1 MPFAPGKFLLFAG
14 YHYLMRK
21 PAPADYPVLDAIRER
36 WSPVAFDAAKPVERK
51 KLLACF
57 EAARWASSSQ
67 NEQPW
72 AFIAGDS
79 TDAPETRTRLFELLY
94 DGNKIWAKNA
104 PVLILSVMKRNFD
117 KTGQPNPT
125 AQHCVGMAV
134 ANLILQAVSE
144 GLATHQMGG
153 FDRDR
158 ARARFGIPET
168 HEPIAVIALGY
179 DAPSEMLP
187 DDKLRARNDNPER
200 TREKLTEF
208 VFSGAE
214 GAWGEPSLLASPM
227 PDSPK

>member
-1 MPFAPGKFLLFAG
+1 
-14 YHYLMRK
+14 MRK
-21 PAPADYPVLDAIRER
+21 PAPADYPVLDVVRER
-36 WSPVAFDAAKPVERK
+36 WSPVAFDPVKPVGRE

-57 EAARWASSSQ
+57 EAARWAASSQ

-79 TDAPETRTRLFELLY
+79 TDAPETRDRVFELLY
-94 DGNKIWAKNA
+94 DGNKIWANTA

-134 ANLILQAVSE
+134 ANFILQAVAE
-144 GLATHQMGG
+144 GLHTHQMGG

-158 ARARFGIPET
+158 ARVAFGIPDT

-179 DAPSEMLP
+179 DAPTETL
-187 DDKLRARNDNPER
+187 DDEKLRGRNDNPER
-200 TREKLTEF
+200 TRKKLTEF
-208 VFSGAE
+208 VFSGATNS
-214 GAWGEPSLLASPM
+214 WGEPSLLASPV
-227 PDSPK
+227 PTVPEE